1 MRTNPHFIQIG
12 FDFGTSFCKCVCRDV
27 FKGTSTWV
35 HIPSRST
42 NVELPFLVPSTIL
55 YKGGK
60 FSPLSDSEKFYTKDA
75 LPLLKMAMEKVA
87 LDKLDDPCLKPF
99 GVAAGSFSKDA
110 LRDFVEA
117 AAVYLLASVLGG
129 VLSSIKQKENFKDF
143 GSLPY
148 DYVAVNMAIPVA
160 NAQNKKVA
168 EMFLKS
174 LRISWVLAEQIAD
187 SPKIELEELK
197 TLIRSATAS
206 ANSEKVHKVCSVYPE
221 VSANLQV
228 FAHSRSAS
236 PGYYLFTD
244 TGAGTVDQ
252 CLFEF
257 IRNDDRKHG
266 VLYFPMR
273 SWSEIDR
280 LVVKYANSGQPYL
293 QYLAA
298 TVSPLGSSHIERRA
312 AQLYENDSKEP
323 LPGDYERW
331 RLIKESGEKH
341 PRLLDAKDGIMRELE
356 IETNAC
362 RQAAARKFLN
372 IRSAK
377 SVRLVFGGGGHC
389 TNPYE
394 RAVKSSF
401 ENETNEKLLQAFGG
415 SPEVVGVPPP
425 PDLKLERSKSSW
437 LRRLTVAY
445 GLSYPEASLTN
456 FTYPNDLPDVDGFFR
471 KGNRRQ

>member
-1 MRTNPHFIQIG
+1 MRTEPYFIQIG

-27 FKGTSTWV
+27 FKGTSAWV

-42 NVELPFLVPSTIL
+42 KAELPFLVPSTIQ
-55 YKGGK
+55 YRSGK
-60 FSPLSDSEKFYTKDA
+60 FLPISDPEKLYAQDA

-87 LDKLDDPCLKPF
+87 LDKLADPCLKPF
-99 GVAAGSFSKDA
+99 GIAAGSFSKDA
-110 LRDFVEA
+110 LRDFVETA
-117 AAVYLLASVLGG
+117 AIYLLASFLGG
-129 VLSSIKQKENFKDF
+129 VFSSIRQNKTFKDF
-143 GSLPY
+143 GNLSR
-148 DYVAVNMAIPVA
+148 DYAAVNMAIPVA

-168 EMFLKS
+168 DMFLKS

-187 SPKIELEELK
+187 TPKIELAELK
-197 TLIRSATAS
+197 SLIGSATEI
-206 ANSEKVHKVCSVYPE
+206 ANSEKVQEACNVYPE

-228 FAHSRSAS
+228 FAYSRSAS

-257 IRNDDRKHG
+257 IRNDDRKHKI
-266 VLYFPMR
+266 LYFPKR
-273 SWSEIDR
+273 SEGEIDR

-312 AQLYENDSKEP
+312 AELSRNGSNEP
-323 LPGDYERW
+323 LPRDYEKW
-331 RLIKESGEKH
+331 RLLKESGDKH
-341 PRLLDAKDGIMRELE
+341 PELIEAKSGIFRELE
-356 IETNAC
+356 SETNGC
-362 RQAAARKFLN
+362 RQAAARKFRN

-377 SVRLVFGGGGHC
+377 PLRLVFGGGGHC
-389 TNPYE
+389 ENPYE
-394 RAVKSSF
+394 HAVRSSF
-401 ENETNEKLLQAFGG
+401 KNEINEKLAQAFGV

-425 PDLKLERSKSSW
+425 PDLKIERSKSSW

-445 GLSYPEASLTN
+445 GLSYPKASLTN
-456 FTYPNDLPDVDGFFR
+456 FTYPNDLPDVDGSFK
-471 KGNRRQ
+471 KGNWRL